1 MPWVQNPNT
10 GESFWSDD
18 PNPQTF
24 AGGVKPPPA
33 PNKPPGS
40 PGTTGTAPSPKQ
52 TTGPAAFGATPNANT
67 EAWWANQNNQN
78 PAAPAAAPTQKAW
91 WEQPKPPPPKPGK
104 SGHSATQAPWG
115 IDQSMPGVAE
125 QNWDQN
131 QDMWYNSPQL
141 DWASEQLKGFQ
152 DPMYGESFNKDNM
165 GAFSAPGQ
173 GQQHWDAVSGKFN
186 EIGQYNNP
194 NLAAESYQRTV
205 QNLPGSIQPTF
216 DAAFDR
222 ARDKS
227 VGAANQQA
235 SARGAYGSSAALNGV
250 NSVITDIEAQRA
262 NRHGDFALQ
271 DSANQRNWLDSA
283 ANQGRSA
290 DLSGLGIAGHNLK
303 GVKDFSDMAFDAEE
317 AGLNQNK
324 FLSETAFGIQ
334 NAEAERIGAGIDG
347 ALAIDTNELNRTNSG
362 FDASV
367 GAQDSRDKR
376 LQGMVDNVSGYTD
389 DVTKYFTQQI
399 ESMFQG
405 NDAALQSAIEAKL
418 GMTFNNKNDAINALQ
433 SNRQAMNDFMSL
445 YNPGGGGG
453 GPQMPG
459 GGG

>member
-1 MPWVQNPNT
+1 MPL
-10 GESFWSDD
+10 
-18 PNPQTF
+18 
-24 AGGVKPPPA
+24 PPPTPSKKARPGTSGQPQA
-33 PNKPPGS
+33 PAAPPGS
-40 PGTTGTAPSPKQ
+40 ANTQPASAPAPQAQ
-52 TTGPAAFGATPNANT
+52 TSGPPAFGGTP
-67 EAWWANQNNQN
+67 EWWANQNQQN
-78 PAAPAAAPTQKAW
+78 PAAPAAAPTQGAW
-91 WEQPKPPPPKPGK
+91 WEQPRPAAPTPGA
-104 SGHSATQAPWG
+104 SGHSATQSPWG

-141 DWASEQLKGFQ
+141 DWASQQLPQFGT
-152 DPMYGESFNKDNM
+152 PGYGEQYNQSQM
-165 GAFSAPGQ
+165 GQYGKPGE
-173 GQQHWDAVSGKFN
+173 GQQYWEGLQGKFN
-186 EIGQYNNP
+186 EIGQYNQP

-227 VGAANQQA
+227 VGAANSQA

-250 NSVITDIEAQRA
+250 NSVITDIEAARA

-290 DLSGLGIAGHNLK
+290 DLSGLGMFDANLR
-303 GVKDFSDMAFDAEE
+303 GAQGFSDMAFRAEG
-317 AGLNQNK
+317 ADLARDK
-324 FLSETAFGIQ
+324 FASDTAFGIQ
-334 NAEAERIGAGIDG
+334 DASEGRIGSGIDS
-347 ALAIDTNELNRTNSG
+347 ALGIDSSRLSRVNSG
-362 FDASV
+362 QNAANS
-367 GAQDSRDKR
+367 AQEARDER
-376 LQGMVDNVSGYTD
+376 LQGMVDNVSDYTRN
-389 DVTKYFTQQI
+389 VTNFATQQI
-399 ESMFQG
+399 EAMFQG
-405 NDAALQSAIEAKL
+405 NDAALQAAIEAKL

-433 SNRQAMNDFMSL
+433 SNRQALNDFMSL

-459 GGG
+459 GG